1 MEKAKKLKSFL
12 AVVMAVAVAFTTV
25 FASNVTTTYAASGK
39 SVKSITVKV
48 GNSNVTKKTKSLYV
62 GTKATLKVTTN
73 PGTAKKSVA
82 FKSGNSAVAAVSK
95 KGVVTAKKAGSA
107 KITVTVTGKDDKK
120 KSTYV
125 NIKVKNRAVKK
136 VTLDVTEATLSIG
149 ETKTLKATV
158 TPTNATNKTVTWS
171 SSKTA
176 VATVSSTGVVKA
188 VKEGTAIITAKSGSK
203 SASCVVTVAPAG
215 VQVSGV
221 SLDTDAATV
230 FVNATQKLT
239 ATVTPADATNKSVT
253 WSSDNEAVATVSA
266 DGVVKGISEGKAN
279 ITVTTAEGGF
289 TATAVITV
297 AKDTSG
303 NASDVKIIIAN
314 SLEKYE
320 NTVLTG
326 TNADVKVLVTNAA
339 GAPLGNTSVTLEME
353 PQYGNAKDVFVI
365 TGDNNNYVSAKLTTD
380 ANGYADFTIGE
391 KGGYTY
397 TSTDSIFQSYKLTAT
412 VTGSN
417 VKTES
422 SISFACIY
430 LEGVQV
436 ENNRFFNL
444 ADLEPGENVNDVD
457 WNYGVADTYS
467 TNGARD
473 DEYVNSQKVSAF
485 EEDGTTYK
493 YDHRVYLTA
502 TPSIVLPAKNADTQ
516 IDRYYKDIKKSST
529 DYKVYNDATNT
540 DTTAWVEDVPAGLQ
554 YASLVFSKM
563 VLSKYTVLEIN
574 TYDAVSGGLIETYS
588 LDETNMKDDFAYQ
601 IPIQEDTAVDVEVA
615 LISEGQVNEDSND
628 GFVID
633 HVEGL
638 YKTDVFRE
646 AEVVE
651 LPGTVKWEKSPTYY
665 SEYMEMPFDTAKTYI
680 KDANYLSTKY
690 TYVYEVPVFPNTG
703 DAVIKITDENGKIVS
718 YFLYPTENQWENPDG
733 SIYPTN
739 TKIKNINGQYRNK
752 NDISLPS
759 KYVSAVKASEEEVT
773 QTVGELTQEGNVAIV
788 DSLKSG
794 RTNLKATIT
803 IPGVTERQLNPT
815 NGSELYTSVQWAPIP
830 ENELEV
836 AGDDFYALASQYVTV
851 KAQLY
856 DLNGNKVST
865 QNKDVKFT
873 LSGDELKNPVQ
884 GTVDDN
890 VNVTIQQ
897 KETKTNE
904 QGQAIIRFTSSSS
917 KGHVYHLAA
926 ECQGYIVKLLVG
938 KSETVSDLAN
948 IYWITPGLSFT
959 DKIVKGASKGEKP
972 AIGTTTTTLT
982 GAQTVAAIDE
992 RKVGNNWIF
1001 GYKVIGDLDDDN
1013 DKTEKEVSEI
1023 KNIAV
1028 QMSKSDDTDMTMT
1041 TEGYP
1046 NGAALVYT
1054 EKVGSSKII
1063 GEIGNDSFKDNGS
1076 DVIFTIIDALGVKVG
1091 DFVNIGEEAPS
1102 VSAKLELTVSWKQ
1115 SGKKVDIIYPQGNLL
1130 SAVEDSYAYIRVLDD
1145 FGNPIQNEAVK
1156 YSITGINATSGSIDA
1171 KTDANGL
1178 VKVKLAAPGTSVLA
1192 TDSTIISVDV
1202 DGTVINGNMLYYK
1215 TTTDAQFGLVGA
1227 SLDAT
1232 NTENPQIKLSFS
1244 SAVNKEVLN
1253 KEMFAVKSSKDDVN
1267 YDIENVKIGN
1277 NNNIVILTL
1286 KSSSKGI
1293 IDDTG
1298 VVTVTVKDYVSG
1310 GITYKLVDG
1319 YGRSIVQ
1326 GYETA
1331 TFQPKT
1337 AYKITVEKSAD
1348 NKTITVTVKD
1358 SSDNAAT
1365 GKIVAYSSS
1374 ADVLGGTGITTK
1386 NLNTKGIAKFT
1397 VTPGTTETSIY
1408 FYYNGASESI
1418 SVKEQ

>member
-1 MEKAKKLKSFL
+1 MEKAKKLKRFL
-12 AVVMAVAVAFTTV
+12 AVAMAVAVAFTSV

-39 SVKSITVKV
+39 TVKSITVKI
-48 GNSNVTKKTKSLYV
+48 GNSNVTKKTKTLYV

-73 PGTAKKSVA
+73 PSSAKKSVA
-82 FKSGNSAVAAVSK
+82 YKSSKKAVAAVSS

-107 KITVTVTGKDDKK
+107 KITVTVTGKDKKK

-136 VTLDVTEATLSIG
+136 VTLDATEATLNIG

-158 TPTNATNKTVTWS
+158 TPSNATNKTVSWS
-171 SSKTA
+171 SSKTS
-176 VATVSSTGVVKA
+176 VATVSSTGEVKA
-188 VKEGTAIITAKSGSK
+188 VKEGTALITATAGGK
-203 SASCVVTVAPAG
+203 SAVCVVTVAPAS

-221 SLDTDAATV
+221 SLDTNAATV
-230 FVNATQKLT
+230 YVNATQKLT
-239 ATVTPADATNKSVT
+239 ATVTPAGATNKSVT
-253 WSSDNEAVATVSA
+253 WTSSDETVATVSN
-266 DGVVKGISEGKAN
+266 DGVVKGISEGTATV
-279 ITVTTAEGGF
+279 TVTTAEGGF
-289 TATAVITV
+289 TASAVITV

-303 NASDVKIIIAN
+303 NASDVKIIVAN
-314 SLEKYE
+314 SLENYE

-353 PQYGNAKDVFVI
+353 PQYGNAANVFGI

-397 TSTDSIFQSYKLTAT
+397 TSTDHIFQSYKLTAT

-430 LEGVQV
+430 LEGIKVM
-436 ENNRFFNL
+436 NNRYFSIS
-444 ADLEPGENVNDVD
+444 DLEPGENVNDID
-457 WNYGVADTYS
+457 WDNGVADTYS
-467 TNGARD
+467 TNGGRN

-493 YDHRVYLTA
+493 YDHRVYLSA

-516 IDRYYKDIKKSST
+516 IDSYYKEIKKSST
-529 DYKVYNDATNT
+529 DYKVYNDASNT
-540 DTTAWVEDVPAGLQ
+540 DTTVWVEDVPAGLQ

-574 TYDAVSGGLIETYS
+574 TYDAVSGALIETYS
-588 LDETNMKDDFAYQ
+588 LDDSNMKDDFAYQ
-601 IPIQEDTAVDVEVA
+601 IPIQEDTDVDVEVA

-628 GFVID
+628 GFIID

-646 AEVVE
+646 AEMVE
-651 LPGTVKWEKSPTYY
+651 LEGTVKWEKSNTYY
-665 SEYMEMPFDTAKTYI
+665 SEYMEMPYDTAKTYI
-680 KDANYLSTKY
+680 KDNNYLSTKY
-690 TYVYEVPVFPNTG
+690 TYVYEVPSFPNTG
-703 DAVIKITDENGKIVS
+703 DAVIKVTDENGKVVS

-739 TKIKNINGQYRNK
+739 TTVKNVNGQYRNK

-773 QTVGELTQEGNVAIV
+773 QTVGELKQDGNVAVV

-803 IPGVTERQLNPT
+803 IPGVTTSQLNET
-815 NGSELYTSVQWAPIP
+815 NGSVLYTSVQWAPIP
-830 ENELEV
+830 ESELEV

-873 LSGDELKNPVQ
+873 LSGEELKNPVQ

-890 VNVTIQQ
+890 ANVTIQQ
-897 KETKTNE
+897 KTTLTNE

-917 KGHVYHLAA
+917 KGHVYHLGA

-938 KSETVSDLAN
+938 KNETVSELAN

-972 AIGTTTTTLT
+972 VLGTTTTTLN

-1001 GYKVIGDLDDDN
+1001 GYKVVGDLDDDN
-1013 DKTEKEVSEI
+1013 DKTTNEVSEI

-1054 EKVGSSKII
+1054 KKVGSSKII
-1063 GEIGNDSFKDNGS
+1063 GEIGNNSFKDNGS
-1076 DVIFTIIDALGVKVG
+1076 DVVFTITDVLGQKVD

-1115 SGKKVDIIYPQGNLL
+1115 SGKKVDIVYPQGNSL
-1130 SAVEDSYAYIRVLDD
+1130 SAVEDSVAYIRVLDD

-1156 YSITGINATSGSIDA
+1156 YSITGVNATDGSVDA

-1178 VKVKLAAPGTSVLA
+1178 VKVTLKAPGASVAA
-1192 TDSTIISVDV
+1192 TDSTIISAEV
-1202 DGTVINGNMLYYK
+1202 DGTVVNGNQLYYK

-1227 SLDAT
+1227 SLDAA

-1244 SAVNKEVLN
+1244 SSVNRELLN
-1253 KEMFAVKSSKDDVN
+1253 KDMFVVKSSKDNVN
-1267 YDIENVKIGN
+1267 YEVEGVQIGN

-1293 IDDTG
+1293 VDDTG
-1298 VVTVTVKDYVSG
+1298 VITVTVKDYVNG

-1319 YGRSIVQ
+1319 YGRSIVS
-1326 GYETA
+1326 GYESA
-1331 TFQPKT
+1331 TFAPKT
-1337 AYKITVEKSAD
+1337 AYKVTVEKNTN
-1348 NKTITVTVKD
+1348 NKTITVTVTD
-1358 SSDNAAT
+1358 SSDQAAS
-1365 GKIVAYSSS
+1365 GNVVAYSSS
-1374 ADVLGGTGITTK
+1374 ADVLGGTGIATK
-1386 NLNTKGIAKFT
+1386 KLNTKGVATFT
-1397 VTPGTTETSIY
+1397 VTPGDTETTIY

-1418 SVKEQ
+1418 SVKAQ